1 MPIPVTIYSF
11 SKRASL
17 VRALIAF
24 LACLLVAL
32 TELIQPSLE
41 RQLNEGLRDIFLR
54 LAASKSF
61 ENRVVIVDI
70 NDEDLR
76 LLGPWPWS
84 RSRIADMVEILL
96 TDHGARAVGLDI
108 VFPESSVDDVAGD
121 MRLAH
126 LAQYGPLALAQVL
139 DYTPRTIPLTQGVL
153 AGSTAPPGSYQG
165 IAAHGFIANH
175 QGMLQARCVGNIGF
189 RPDADGVLRHI
200 PLLSEFQ
207 GQSYLHLALSL
218 LTCADPHP
226 REDIVTPTN
235 EWWRIPFR
243 HSLDAFMVIPASTL
257 LQGEIPRE
265 MIRGR
270 YVLLGSSSLSLGDR
284 VSTPLAPLVPGVL
297 LHAEAVSALLDMA
310 DGKLPAPRNGQGWL
324 FAWSVLTIC
333 FAMFWIARWPAWRS
347 VVLLLFMITL
357 WIILAFWGVDHQFK
371 ASVTSPLWGYFF
383 LLLVAVPHEWRQSQR
398 QTLKITE
405 TLSHYVAQP
414 VLDELLRRDI
424 TYSLEPQLRE
434 VTVLMADMEGYTRTT
449 SLLQLEETAQ
459 LTKDFLDCLTR
470 PVLEHGGT
478 LDRYTGDGLVA
489 FWGAPLDCPE
499 QADQAVSAAL
509 DILDAVEAFNSSWIR
524 RGQAPLRV
532 RIGIENGQALVGDL
546 GTPFRSTYTAVGDC
560 INFASRLEAAAKE
573 LPTPL
578 VIGSSANT
586 KLKSHETYAVGSV
599 QLRGTDRTMEIFT
612 VRNAHSE
619 GGK

>member
-1 MPIPVTIYSF
+1 MPLPCAISPF

-17 VRALIAF
+17 VRVLIAF
-24 LACLLVAL
+24 LACLLVAF
-32 TELIQPSLE
+32 TEFIQPSLE

-54 LAASKSF
+54 LAASESS
-61 ENRVVIVDI
+61 ENRVVIIDI

-76 LLGPWPWS
+76 LLGPWPWP

-108 VFPESSVDDVAGD
+108 VFPEASADDIEGD
-121 MRLAH
+121 IRLAH
-126 LAQYGPLALAQVL
+126 LAQYGPVALAQVL
-139 DYTPRTIPLTQGVL
+139 DYTPRTVPLKQGVL
-153 AGSTAPPGSYQG
+153 AGPAGILGNHPG

-175 QGMLQARCVGNIGF
+175 EGMLQARCVGNIGF

-200 PLLSEFQ
+200 PMKSEFQ

-226 REDIVTPTN
+226 RKDMSIPTS

-243 HSLDAFMVIPASTL
+243 RSLDAFMVIPASTL
-257 LQGEIPRE
+257 LRGEIPGG

-284 VSTPLAPLVPGVL
+284 VSTPLAPLAPGVL

-310 DGKLPAPRNGQGWL
+310 EGKLPHPRNGQGWL
-324 FAWSVLTIC
+324 FAWSVVTIC

-347 VVLLLFMITL
+347 VVLLLFMTTL
-357 WIILAFWGVDHQFK
+357 WIILAFWGVDQQFK

-405 TLSHYVAQP
+405 TLSHYVARP

-489 FWGAPLDCPE
+489 FWGAPLDCPD
-499 QADQAVSAAL
+499 QADRAVSAAL
-509 DILDAVEAFNSSWIR
+509 DILNAVEAFNRNWIG
-524 RGQAPLRV
+524 RGHAPLRV

-560 INFASRLEAAAKE
+560 INFASRLEAAARE

-578 VIGSSANT
+578 VIGSSANA
-586 KLKSHETYAVGSV
+586 KLKSHETCAVGSV
-599 QLRGTDRTMEIFT
+599 QLRGTDRIMEIFT
-612 VRNAHSE
+612 VRSVRSA
-619 GGK
+619 GGQ